1 MALIDLASPDRTIKP
16 LKELYNSMQI
26 YKGLSKSI

>member
-1 MALIDLASPDRTIKP
+1 MALIDLAGPVRTLKP
-16 LKELYNSMQI
+16 FKELYNSMQI